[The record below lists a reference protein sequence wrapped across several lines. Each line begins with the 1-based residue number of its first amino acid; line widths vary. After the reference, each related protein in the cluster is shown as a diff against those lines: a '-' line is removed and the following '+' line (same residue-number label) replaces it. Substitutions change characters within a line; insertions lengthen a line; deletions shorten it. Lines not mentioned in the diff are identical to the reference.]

1 MVIISNLDVC
11 EVASDRD
18 QIRGGSLVIAQ
29 ESLTLIDTDSVLS
42 VSTFAL
48 TDGFSFV
55 STSATAATMSSSGD
69 SSSSSLSRAAI

>member
-18 QIRGGSLVIAQ
+18 QICGGSLVSAE
-29 ESLTLIDTDSVLS
+29 ESLTLIDTDLVLS

-55 STSATAATMSSSGD
+55 STSATAATMSLSGD
-69 SSSSSLSRAAI
+69 SSSSSSSQATI